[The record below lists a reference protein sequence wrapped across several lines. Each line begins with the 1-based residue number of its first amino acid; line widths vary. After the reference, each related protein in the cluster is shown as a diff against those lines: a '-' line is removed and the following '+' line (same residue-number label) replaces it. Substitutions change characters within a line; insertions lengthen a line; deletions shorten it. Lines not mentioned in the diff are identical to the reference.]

1 MLVYAMIDEW
11 LGLFGMINAMLY
23 ARVCVCV
30 CVCVC
35 VLECNIEYAFNRIK
49 I

>member
-1 MLVYAMIDEW
+1 
-11 LGLFGMINAMLY
+11 MINAMLY
-23 ARVCVCV
+23 ARVCV

>member
-1 MLVYAMIDEW
+1 
-11 LGLFGMINAMLY
+11 MINAMLY